1 MIYNIGYFLGRAKAG
16 VSAGSWVPS
25 PIWITT
31 RSHRKNYTEYHD
43 IRVYGLLGISTQ
55 PVQCTVVCIMWYL
68 GNECTPR
75 QILSGSLQHQVGG
88 LFSQLEG
95 EGRVSELHKI
105 VLSSRS
111 RLQLGL
117 GDQKVWLA
125 NNWDQVGKP
134 ILS

>member
-1 MIYNIGYFLGRAKAG
+1 MRYFCDEWTHK
-16 VSAGSWVPS
+16 
-25 PIWITT
+25 
-31 RSHRKNYTEYHD
+31 
-43 IRVYGLLGISTQ
+43 
-55 PVQCTVVCIMWYL
+55 
-68 GNECTPR
+68 

-125 NNWDQVGKP
+125 NNWDQVAKP